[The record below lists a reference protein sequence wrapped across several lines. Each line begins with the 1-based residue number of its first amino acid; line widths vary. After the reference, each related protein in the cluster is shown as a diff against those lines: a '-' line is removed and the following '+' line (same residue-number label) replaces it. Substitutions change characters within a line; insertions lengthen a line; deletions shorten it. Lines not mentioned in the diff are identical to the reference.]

1 MDITRDS
8 RRLIESILDRLTPAL
23 NIGGIERF
31 NLVDRNRL
39 TVEMYASPIPREDGP
54 DFIKLSRVSDWD
66 KRKFVI
72 TLYLARMIQQVRKE
86 MPQTLPAFQASRL
99 CMLMYS
105 ELLKTVADM
114 VIKSRQVTPG
124 APITG
129 GKSPCEIA
137 REIIGSET
145 DPFHFT
151 SMLNFTAFL
160 PRLTRII
167 NLSNGQ
173 AYDLMNISRITEN

>member
-23 NIGGIERF
+23 NIGGIERI

-39 TVEMYASPIPREDGP
+39 IVEMYPSPIPREDGP
-54 DFIKLSRVSDWD
+54 TFIKLSRVSDWD

-72 TLYLARMIQQVRKE
+72 TMYLARMIQQVRKE
-86 MPQTLPAFQASRL
+86 MPQALPAFQAIRL

-105 ELLKTVADM
+105 ELLRIVAEL
-114 VIKSRQVTPG
+114 VIQSRQVTPG
-124 APITG
+124 APTTG
-129 GKSPCEIA
+129 GKSSSEIA
-137 REIIGSET
+137 HEIIGSET
-145 DPFHFT
+145 DSFHFT
-151 SMLNFTAFL
+151 SMLNFTAFM
-160 PRLTRII
+160 PRLTRVI
-167 NLSNGQ
+167 NLSSGQ